1 MELSKG
7 RFDEGQILLRE
18 ERRVVD
24 DDRFL
29 KLHTELA
36 EKGSAMVMEVLAD
49 LERHL
54 ADAKPQTHYPET
66 PSKAPKLPRE
76 YSLLDPRQLSAREVW
91 TAVYTEQE
99 GAREMREEDIEKR
112 KRSAVHISHKATR
125 TQASPPPLLGTFRTG
140 FQPLSS
146 ARA

>member
-7 RFDEGQILLRE
+7 RFDEGQVLLRE

-24 DDRFL
+24 EDRFL

-36 EKGSAMVMEVLAD
+36 EEGSAMVMQVLAD

-54 ADAKPQTHYPET
+54 ADAKPQTHFLET

-91 TAVYTEQE
+91 TAVCPGQ
-99 GAREMREEDIEKR
+99 GKNMRR
-112 KRSAVHISHKATR
+112 KRNEAFFTCLRRPH
-125 TQASPPPLLGTFRTG
+125 
-140 FQPLSS
+140 
-146 ARA
+146 ARRPHSRG